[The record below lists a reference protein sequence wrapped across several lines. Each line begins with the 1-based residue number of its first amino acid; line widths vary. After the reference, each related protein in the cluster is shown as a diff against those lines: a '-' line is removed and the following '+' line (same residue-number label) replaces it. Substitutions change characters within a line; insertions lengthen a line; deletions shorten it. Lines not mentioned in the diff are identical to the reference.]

1 MKKYMPLEGLRWSR
15 DSGSALCDTSQ
26 NSRSR
31 TGWGVK
37 HVFFSDGSAFPLW
50 LVPILVVCL
59 FGISYAIQV
68 AYDYLINNFILKK
81 K

>member
-1 MKKYMPLEGLRWSR
+1 MG
-15 DSGSALCDTSQ
+15 
-26 NSRSR
+26 
-31 TGWGVK
+31 GVK